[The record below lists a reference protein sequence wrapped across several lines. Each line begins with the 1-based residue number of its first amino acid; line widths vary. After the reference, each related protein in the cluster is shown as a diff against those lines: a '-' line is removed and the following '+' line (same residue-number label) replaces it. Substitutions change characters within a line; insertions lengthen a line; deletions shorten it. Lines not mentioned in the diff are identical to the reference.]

1 MGRPA
6 KPPKNGKRKQ
16 SKRPSGR
23 LTALILAALL
33 LGLSLRL
40 YDLLRELR
48 DARAEE
54 LSYAA
59 QLAELQETNKCRWT
73 HAGFSPKKISGAIW
87 PRKSFL

>member
-40 YDLLRELR
+40 YDLLRSCGTPAQR
-48 DARAEE
+48 SSATP
-54 LSYAA
+54 LSWRS
-59 QLAELQETNKCRWT
+59 CRRRTSAWQMILKT
-73 HAGFSPKKISGAIW
+73 ATTWI
-87 PRKSFL
+87 